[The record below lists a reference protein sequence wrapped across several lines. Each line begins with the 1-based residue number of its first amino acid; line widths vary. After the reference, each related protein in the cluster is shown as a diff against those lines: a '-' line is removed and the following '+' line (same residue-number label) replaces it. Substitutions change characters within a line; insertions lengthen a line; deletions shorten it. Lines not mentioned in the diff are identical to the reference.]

1 MGHLNVTTGT
11 AARSTSK
18 ELATSALLIALLV
31 VSCLFTIPLGPVP
44 FTLQTAVVILVALL
58 CSPRQ
63 AALVV
68 GIYLVMGAIGLP
80 VFSNM
85 TGGLGKLLGPTG
97 GFLIGFLVS
106 ATLAALLRGLI
117 AKRTARN
124 IVGDI
129 VAAACVIIVSD
140 VFGLIWFMFVTQ
152 SDAASA
158 FLVSTAPFIIPDC
171 CKAALAI
178 LVASAVRTVLLY

>member
-1 MGHLNVTTGT
+1 MQTKT
-11 AARSTSK
+11 AARAGVASHEIAS
-18 ELATSALLIALLV
+18 SALLIALLA
-31 VSCLFTIPLGPVP
+31 VSCMFTVPLGPVP

-58 CSPRQ
+58 CTPRQ
-63 AALVV
+63 SALVV
-68 GIYLVMGAIGLP
+68 GAYLLMGVIGLP
-80 VFSNM
+80 VFSGM
-85 TGGLGKLLGPTG
+85 TGGPGKLLGPTG

-171 CKAALAI
+171 CKAVLAI
-178 LVASAVRTVLLY
+178 IVATAVRKGLRK